1 MYQLFQSAVPGVGG
15 DLPLFH
21 VTPSASQVNSCGD
34 SKWANYLHLSLS
46 IASLRKVWPGLIL
59 LLFCLWPYLGLGEL
73 ALCSL
78 HRATLPSFSFL
89 SSFFFIAS
97 EHFSSP
103 YSPIHSYTHYLAKWC
118 WQSHTKAMKNLRH
131 KVCPCSLHGVLKLN
145 TYCTQYVLTAYLDFS
160 AISPHR

>member
-1 MYQLFQSAVPGVGG
+1 MPCTNCSVCRSGGGWGFAAFPRDSLRRANEFVRWFQMGQLPSS
-15 DLPLFH
+15 L
-21 VTPSASQVNSCGD
+21 SASLTGGLAEID
-34 SKWANYLHLSLS
+34 SVIVLSL
-46 IASLRKVWPGLIL
+46 
-59 LLFCLWPYLGLGEL
+59 
-73 ALCSL
+73 ALS
-78 HRATLPSFSFL
+78 RVRWAGSMLPPSSHPFSFSFL

-103 YSPIHSYTHYLAKWC
+103 YLPIHSYTHYLAKWC